1 MPSALR
7 RKQPRRTSTIVWPLP
22 DSVSVPCP
30 ARCRQWTSATVRPS
44 RRSSRRA
51 WSTPGS
57 LPKCARMSK
66 TPPGP
71 GAMVGAVRVLPILLT
86 GQAMASMDASILV
99 VAAPS
104 LRADLH
110 ASEAQLQLVV
120 VTYTLAFAALVVAG
134 ARLGDVFGP
143 RRVFLLGLA
152 GFTMASLA
160 GGLAPTATDVIVA
173 RSVQGA
179 AGALMTPQVLTII
192 QREYHGEARARAIG
206 AYSLILAVGV
216 AAGQVA
222 GGLLVSA
229 HLLHGAWRPAL
240 LLNAPIGAALLV
252 AARRG
257 LPPMPATGRRT
268 VDGGGAGLLAA
279 TMLMLV
285 LAVDPRPTGGAG
297 PGGASVPGCRG
308 GVRDVLRGVGAT
320 SSHGQTAMPL
330 FDLELLR
337 VPGVAAAALRGPAD
351 HGSLRGIPALPDL
364 VPPGRPE
371 LLTGA
376 CRLHSRRVC
385 GGLRGGKPHVAPS
398 AGERIRRTLPTVGPL
413 VMASALRWSACWR
426 RKAIGPLRPCRFCC
440 WRVPATPAV
449 SHRSQTD
456 SPRRSQPGAIAG
468 PERPAAHREP
478 HRHGSGHGERPGYL
492 PRCSAVRVRL
502 CAGEDNPCPRGSA
515 AGHRSVRLVGHDG
528 SADSR
533 RAALMP
539 GGTSRP
545 DRCRCG
551 CGRGWLT
558 TARHPPG

>member
-1 MPSALR
+1 M
-7 RKQPRRTSTIVWPLP
+7 
-22 DSVSVPCP
+22 
-30 ARCRQWTSATVRPS
+30 
-44 RRSSRRA
+44 
-51 WSTPGS
+51 
-57 LPKCARMSK
+57 
-66 TPPGP
+66 
-71 GAMVGAVRVLPILLT
+71 RVLPILLT

-268 VDGGGAGLLAA
+268 VDGRGVGLLAA

-285 LAVDPRPTGGAG
+285 LPLTLGRQADWPWW
-297 PGGASVPGCRG
+297 SVPCLAV
-308 GVRDVLRGVGAT
+308 GVVSATFFAVWERRVRTVARD
-320 SSHGQTAMPL
+320 PL

-337 VPGVAAAALRGPAD
+337 VPGVAAAALAVLLIM
-351 HGSLRGIPALPDL
+351 GSYAGF
-364 VPPGRPE
+364 
-371 LLTGA
+371 LLCLTLHLQDGLGFSPVRAGFVFAVYAAGFGA
-376 CRLHSRRVC
+376 ASLTWPR
-385 GGLRGGKPHVAPS
+385 AP
-398 AGERIRRTLPTVGPL
+398 ERIRRTLPTIGPL
-413 VMASALRWSACWR
+413 VMAAALVVVGVLAAHGQSAR
-426 RKAIGPLRPCRFCC
+426 RG
-440 WRVPATPAV
+440 PAV
-449 SHRSQTD
+449 SAAGGCRARLRFLTAHQPTHRGGLTRGD
-456 SPRRSQPGAIAG
+456 RR

-478 HRHGSGHGERPGYL
+478 HRHGSRHGEHPGYL
-492 PRCSAVRVRL
+492 PRRGAVRVRR
-502 CAGEDNPCPRGSA
+502 CAGEDNPRPRGSA
-515 AGHRSVRLVGHDG
+515 ARHRSVRLVGHDG

-533 RAALMP
+533 RAAP
-539 GGTSRP
+539 TPAGTCRP

-551 CGRGWLT
+551 CGRGSLR
-558 TARHPPG
+558 TARHLPG

>member
-1 MPSALR
+1 M
-7 RKQPRRTSTIVWPLP
+7 
-22 DSVSVPCP
+22 
-30 ARCRQWTSATVRPS
+30 
-44 RRSSRRA
+44 
-51 WSTPGS
+51 
-57 LPKCARMSK
+57 
-66 TPPGP
+66 
-71 GAMVGAVRVLPILLT
+71 RVLPILLT

-160 GGLAPTATDVIVA
+160 GGLAPTATDVILA

-285 LAVDPRPTGGAG
+285 LPLTLGRQADWPWW
-297 PGGASVPGCRG
+297 SVPCLAV
-308 GVRDVLRGVGAT
+308 GVVSATFFAVWERRARTVDRD
-320 SSHGQTAMPL
+320 PL

-337 VPGVAAAALRGPAD
+337 VPGVAAAALAVLLIMGAYAGFLLCLTLYLQDGLSFSPVHA
-351 HGSLRGIPALPDL
+351 GFIFAVYAAGFGAASLTWPRA
-364 VPPGRPE
+364 PE
-371 LLTGA
+371 
-376 CRLHSRRVC
+376 C
-385 GGLRGGKPHVAPS
+385 
-398 AGERIRRTLPTVGPL
+398 IRRTLPTVGPL
-413 VMASALRWSACWR
+413 AMAVGLVVVGVLAAQGDR
-426 RKAIGPLRPCRFCC
+426 
-440 WRVPATPAV
+440 PATALPFLLLAGAGHACGFSPLTNRLTAAV
-449 SHRSQTD
+449 S
-456 SPRRSQPGAIAG
+456 PGAIADLSG
-468 PERPAAHREP
+468 LLLTASLIGTVLGTASVPDIYLTAAP
-478 HRHGSGHGERPGYL
+478 SGSGSALARTTLVLGAVLLVTAACALWATTGARTAVARP
-492 PRCSAVRVRL
+492 L
-502 CAGEDNPCPRGSA
+502 CKAE
-515 AGHRSVRLVGHDG
+515 
-528 SADSR
+528 R
-533 RAALMP
+533 RAQIGVDADV
-539 GGTSRP
+539 GEVR
-545 DRCRCG
+545 
-551 CGRGWLT
+551 
-558 TARHPPG
+558 